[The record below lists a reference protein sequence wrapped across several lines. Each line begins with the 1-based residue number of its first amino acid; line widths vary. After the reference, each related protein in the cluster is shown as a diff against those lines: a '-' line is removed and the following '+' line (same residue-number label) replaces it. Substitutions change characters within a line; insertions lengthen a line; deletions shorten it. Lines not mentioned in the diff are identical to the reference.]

1 MAVHDITMGS
11 KYRAEIW
18 ELVELYLL
26 KGIENITNQEN
37 IGIYLLK
44 KLPLPYCTTVNIEVS
59 KLCFNL
65 IKMLFLPNSKVSK
78 KFNILWNFH
87 MVAYRIWKFNK
98 FSQPKNSKNEKY
110 NS

>member
-1 MAVHDITMGS
+1 MGS

-44 KLPLPYCTTVNIEVS
+44 KLPTPALLHYS
-59 KLCFNL
+59 KYRSQQT
-65 IKMLFLPNSKVSK
+65 ML
-78 KFNILWNFH
+78 
-87 MVAYRIWKFNK
+87 
-98 FSQPKNSKNEKY
+98 
-110 NS
+110 